1 MPKDVDTPTQKHLS
15 KISEPGAG
23 QLTILTC
30 IARLQERPSTL
41 FVEDHNHHHL
51 RVALHSVR
59 GDRV

>member
-15 KISEPGAG
+15 EISEPGTG
-23 QLTILTC
+23 QLIRLTC
-30 IARLQERPSTL
+30 IARFREHPSTL
-41 FVEDHNHHHL
+41 FVEDHNHHRL